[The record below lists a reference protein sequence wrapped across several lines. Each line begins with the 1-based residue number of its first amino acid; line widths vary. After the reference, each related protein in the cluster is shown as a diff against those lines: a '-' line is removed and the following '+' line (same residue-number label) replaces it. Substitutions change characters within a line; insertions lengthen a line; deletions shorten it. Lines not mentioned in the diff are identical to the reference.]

1 MKEEQLSE
9 GHDASSLILHP
20 SSFAFPVRV
29 YYEDTDSGG
38 VVYYANYLKFM
49 ERGRTEW
56 LRAHGFEQ
64 TELARDYGVIFVVR
78 KVLVEY
84 LRPALF
90 NDLLRV
96 TVKPVD
102 IGRAKIEFEQ
112 TVERDETLVT
122 GQVQIACVNAESFRP
137 VSIPA
142 AIKEKLWN

>member
-1 MKEEQLSE
+1 MPRQCPEVTVENDGL
-9 GHDASSLILHP
+9 
-20 SSFAFPVRV
+20 FAWPVRV

-64 TELARDYGVIFVVR
+64 TEVARDHGVIFVVR

-84 LRPALF
+84 LRPARF

-96 TVKPVD
+96 TVKPVE
-102 IGRAKIEFEQ
+102 IGRVKIDFEQ
-112 TVERDETLVT
+112 TVEREGVLVK
-122 GQVQIACVNAESFRP
+122 GNVQIACVAADGFKP
-137 VSIPA
+137 VAIPA
-142 AIKEKLWN
+142 AIKDKLTLTTPWN

>member
-1 MKEEQLSE
+1 MPRQCPEAAVENDGL
-9 GHDASSLILHP
+9 
-20 SSFAFPVRV
+20 FAWPVRV

-64 TELARDYGVIFVVR
+64 TEVARDHGVIFVVR

-84 LRPALF
+84 LRPARF

-96 TVKPVD
+96 TVKPVE
-102 IGRAKIEFEQ
+102 IGRVKIDFEQ
-112 TVERDETLVT
+112 TVEREGVLVK
-122 GQVQIACVNAESFRP
+122 GNVQIACVAADGFKP
-137 VSIPA
+137 VAIPA
-142 AIKEKLWN
+142 AIKDKLTLTTPWN